1 MLNNNHHNSI
11 FKEMLIY
18 MIFGNEELYL
28 ESSQGDM
35 SMKVGDY
42 KGALEHYSKA
52 IQLDPNNDGLWNQKG
67 LAYLQLAV
75 KNNSKSK
82 YKDAIKCFNKSINLN
97 KRSFAPWNNK
107 GLVYRNVG
115 KHKKAIECFLRAVS
129 IDPDEDKG
137 WANLGKEYY
146 MIGKYNTA
154 LRQLSKA
161 ILSNENNGEA
171 WRYKGK
177 VLRAQGKYKKALKSF
192 EKSMFVNPQIES
204 VPLTDKIITLTIMG
218 RFEEAIESCN
228 ELKTNGFDFVA
239 DNLMGEIYIEKGN
252 FNEALKC
259 FNRYISNGH
268 IILSGEFLD
277 QNITKDEIW
286 NNVGTAFKGK
296 KQYNSAIQ
304 AYKKSL
310 KSNQNQPDIKK
321 EIERIKSK
329 IESTS
334 QEYDQSE
341 REIEELDEHSNIS
354 SNVNKYYEGATLNKL
369 EELKEMKKRGLITEE
384 EYEKKKKGILDNF

>member
-129 IDPDEDKG
+129 I
-137 WANLGKEYY
+137 
-146 MIGKYNTA
+146 
-154 LRQLSKA
+154 
-161 ILSNENNGEA
+161 
-171 WRYKGK
+171 
-177 VLRAQGKYKKALKSF
+177 
-192 EKSMFVNPQIES
+192 
-204 VPLTDKIITLTIMG
+204 
-218 RFEEAIESCN
+218 
-228 ELKTNGFDFVA
+228 
-239 DNLMGEIYIEKGN
+239 
-252 FNEALKC
+252 
-259 FNRYISNGH
+259 
-268 IILSGEFLD
+268 
-277 QNITKDEIW
+277 
-286 NNVGTAFKGK
+286 
-296 KQYNSAIQ
+296 
-304 AYKKSL
+304 
-310 KSNQNQPDIKK
+310 
-321 EIERIKSK
+321 
-329 IESTS
+329 
-334 QEYDQSE
+334 
-341 REIEELDEHSNIS
+341 
-354 SNVNKYYEGATLNKL
+354 
-369 EELKEMKKRGLITEE
+369 
-384 EYEKKKKGILDNF
+384 